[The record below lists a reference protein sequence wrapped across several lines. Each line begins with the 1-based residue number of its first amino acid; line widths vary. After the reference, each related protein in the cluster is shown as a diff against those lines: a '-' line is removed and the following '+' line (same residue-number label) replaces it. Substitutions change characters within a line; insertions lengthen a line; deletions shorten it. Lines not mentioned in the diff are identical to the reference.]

1 MMKAMTRAG
10 FGPPEALELR
20 EIDRPE
26 PSDDEVLV
34 RVRAASLNRYD
45 WYNLTG
51 TPWIGR
57 PMTGLRGPKSPLIG
71 ADFAGTI
78 ETVGAEVVGLH
89 PGDEVY
95 GLRDGALA
103 EFVQARAGVA
113 LKPANLSF
121 EEAAAVPMAGLTALQ
136 GARDKAEIQAGQ
148 HVLVNGASGGVGTFA
163 VQIAK
168 ALGAHVTAVCST
180 RNVEQASS
188 IGADEVVDYTR
199 DDFTRSGRRFEAILD
214 VAGSRSWS
222 ELTRVLAPEG
232 RVIVLGGPKG
242 NRFIGPLGHMIGT
255 KLAAIRGSQKAVFF
269 VAKPNRA
276 DLDTLREM
284 IEAGEVKPVVQQ
296 RFDLSELTD
305 AFHLIGEG
313 HTQGKLVISL
323 SA

>member
-1 MMKAMTRAG
+1 MKALTRKA
-10 FGPPEALELR
+10 FGPPETLELR
-20 EIDRPE
+20 EVDRPE
-26 PSDDEVLV
+26 PEDDEVLV

-51 TPWIGR
+51 TPWVGR

-78 ETVGAEVVGLH
+78 ETVGAEVEGLQ

-103 EFVQARAGVA
+103 EFVQAKAGVA

-136 GARDKAEIQAGQ
+136 GARKAEVKAGQ
-148 HVLVNGASGGVGTFA
+148 HVLVNGASGGVGTFS

-180 RNVEQASS
+180 RNVDQARS

-199 DDFTRSGRRFEAILD
+199 DDFTKGGRRFDAILD

-222 ELTRVLAPEG
+222 ELKRVLAPEG
-232 RVIVLGGPKG
+232 RVIILGGPKG
-242 NRFIGPLGHMIGT
+242 NRLIGPLGHMIHT
-255 KLAAIRGSQKAVFF
+255 KLASIRGTQEAVFF
-269 VAKPNRA
+269 MAQPNRA
-276 DLDTLREM
+276 DLDALREL
-284 IEAGEVKPVVQQ
+284 IEAGKVKPVVEQ
-296 RFDLSELTD
+296 RFELTEVP
-305 AFHLIGEG
+305 AALRVLGEG
-313 HTQGKLVISL
+313 HTRGKLVVAIT
-323 SA
+323 